1 MKLYRLDG
9 FNLREELS
17 DIVVIK
23 RDGKRVKF
31 DSTKIAVAIKKGF
44 EAVDSEYTLSDIN
57 KVFYD
62 VIDVIKD
69 GNYDKIKIEQ
79 IQDII
84 EEIMN
89 QNGYIDIAK
98 AYSEYREKR
107 AQSRE
112 LFFDEKKKHKFLKA
126 LENIGLDSKNGNAD
140 EYDFESINNRLIEYG
155 EIVSEKFATAYIM
168 KKKFSELHENGD
180 IYIKNIKYYP
190 FGTTENCQINL
201 EKLFQNGFST
211 KRCSMRVPQSVVSYS
226 MLALVAIT
234 NNQKDQFGEQSI
246 PSFDYYMAPGV
257 LKTFKKEFKQTIYDI
272 LDYTDFDKFIALN
285 GIERE
290 IEKINSIDFD
300 ISVFYKFTRESEQLK
315 RMFRIV
321 YEKAMKK
328 TNKQVYQSM
337 EGFVHDLN
345 SICSECLTTINIG
358 TDISAE
364 GRIISF
370 NLLRA
375 ISEGLGENRKAISPK
390 VVFKVKKGIN
400 FSKEDVNYDLFLR
413 ACEVVKDSDNI
424 SFSFLDS
431 DINTENYKI
440 GDFNTE
446 VAYFENGTRIIDNFV
461 DSDRR
466 VSAGRGVIATT
477 VLNLP
482 RIALK
487 SDGNLELFMEELER
501 KLDLVKDQ
509 LIESYEI
516 QSNKKVK
523 SFPFLMKEHV
533 WIDSERFEDEN
544 MKIKK
549 ALKHG
554 LLQVSFTGL
563 NEALIVLNGKSH
575 FESIESQKIG
585 IKIVRFI
592 ANKVNEY
599 VNKYNLNFVVAGN
612 EDDEIS
618 KSFVEIDRVL
628 FGNVKYVTDKVKYTN
643 SFEVSES
650 FDIKKKIEVESEYH
664 NLTNGGHKITISSN
678 NIEDTVKLMYKNN
691 IGYGVIN
698 YKK

>member
-1 MKLYRLDG
+1 LKLYRLDG

-89 QNGYIDIAK
+89 QNGYVDIAK

-211 KRCSMRVPQSVVSYS
+211 KRCSMRVPQSIVSYS

>member
-1 MKLYRLDG
+1 MD
-9 FNLREELS
+9 LREELS

-44 EAVDSEYTLSDIN
+44 DAVDSEYTLSDIN
-57 KVFYD
+57 KVFHD

-69 GNYDKIKIEQ
+69 GNFDKIKIEQ

-89 QNGYIDIAK
+89 QNGYMDIAK
-98 AYSEYREKR
+98 AYAEYREKR

-126 LENIGLDSKNGNAD
+126 LENIGLDSKNGTAD
-140 EYDFESINNRLIEYG
+140 EYDFDSINNRLIEYG

-211 KRCSMRVPQSVVSYS
+211 KRCSMRAPQSIVSYS

-234 NNQKDQFGEQSI
+234 NNQRDQFGEQSI
-246 PSFDYYMAPGV
+246 PAFDYYMAPGV

-290 IEKINSIDFD
+290 IEKITSIDFD
-300 ISVFYKFTRESEQLK
+300 ISIFYKFTRESEQLK

-358 TDISAE
+358 TDTSAE
-364 GRIISF
+364 GRIISY
-370 NLLRA
+370 NLLRT
-375 ISEGLGENRKAISPK
+375 ISEGLGENRRAVSPK
-390 VVFKVKKGIN
+390 VVFKVKKRIN
-400 FSKEDVNYDLFLR
+400 LEKNDINYDLFSQ
-413 ACEVVKDSDNI
+413 ACEVVKVADNI

-461 DSDRR
+461 DEDRR
-466 VSAGRGVIATT
+466 ISSGRGVIAST

-482 RIALK
+482 RIALRC
-487 SDGNLELFMEELER
+487 DGSFENFMDELEK
-501 KLDLVKDQ
+501 KLDILKDQ

-554 LLQVSFTGL
+554 LLQISFTGL

-575 FESIESQKIG
+575 AESTKSQELG
-585 IKIVRFI
+585 MEIVRFI
-592 ANKVNEY
+592 ANKSNEY
-599 VNKYNLNFVVAGN
+599 VNKYNLNFVVSGN
-612 EDDEIS
+612 ENDEIS
-618 KSFVEIDRVL
+618 QSFVEIDRVL
-628 FGNVKYVTDKVKYTN
+628 FGKIKNVTDKDRYTN
-643 SFEVSES
+643 SFEVDKAV
-650 FDIKKKIEVESEYH
+650 DIKKKVEVESEYH
-664 NLTNGGHKITISSN
+664 NLTNGGHKISVYS
-678 NIEDTVKLMYKNN
+678 DDVQKTVDLMYRNN
-691 IGYGVIN
+691 IGYGVIK
-698 YKK
+698 YKN

>member
-1 MKLYRLDG
+1 M
-9 FNLREELS
+9 REELS

-211 KRCSMRVPQSVVSYS
+211 KRCSMRVPQSIVSYS

-246 PSFDYYMAPGV
+246 PAFDYYMAPGV

-345 SICSECLTTINIG
+345 SVCSECLTTINIG

-466 VSAGRGVIATT
+466 VSAGRGVIAAT

-575 FESIESQKIG
+575 FESMESQKIG

-643 SFEVSES
+643 SFEVPES

-664 NLTNGGHKITISSN
+664 NLTNGGHKIIISSN

>member
-1 MKLYRLDG
+1 MD
-9 FNLREELS
+9 LREELS

-44 EAVDSEYTLSDIN
+44 DAVDSEYTLSDIN
-57 KVFYD
+57 KVFHD

-69 GNYDKIKIEQ
+69 GNFDKIKIEQ

-89 QNGYIDIAK
+89 QNGYMDIAK
-98 AYSEYREKR
+98 AYAEYREKR

-126 LENIGLDSKNGNAD
+126 LENIGLDSKNGTAD
-140 EYDFESINNRLIEYG
+140 EYDFDSINNRLIEYG

-211 KRCSMRVPQSVVSYS
+211 KRCSMRAPQSIVSYS

-234 NNQKDQFGEQSI
+234 NNQMDQFGEQSI
-246 PSFDYYMAPGV
+246 PAFDYYMTPGV

-290 IEKINSIDFD
+290 IEKITSIDFD
-300 ISVFYKFTRESEQLK
+300 ISIFYKFTRESEQLK

-358 TDISAE
+358 TDTSAE
-364 GRIISF
+364 GRIISY
-370 NLLRA
+370 NLLRT
-375 ISEGLGENRKAISPK
+375 ISEGLGENRRAISPK

-400 FSKEDVNYDLFLR
+400 LEKNDINYDLFSQ
-413 ACEVVKDSDNI
+413 ACEVVKVADNI

-461 DSDRR
+461 DEDRR
-466 VSAGRGVIATT
+466 ISSGRGVIAST

-482 RIALK
+482 RIALRC
-487 SDGNLELFMEELER
+487 DGSFENFMDELEK
-501 KLDLVKDQ
+501 KLDIVKDQ

-554 LLQVSFTGL
+554 LLQISFTGL

-575 FESIESQKIG
+575 AESTKSQELG
-585 IKIVRFI
+585 MEIVKFI
-592 ANKVNEY
+592 ANKSNEY
-599 VNKYNLNFVVAGN
+599 VNKYNLNFVVSGN
-612 EDDEIS
+612 ENDEIS
-618 KSFVEIDRVL
+618 QSFVEIDRVL
-628 FGNVKYVTDKVKYTN
+628 FGKIKNVTDKDRYTN
-643 SFEVSES
+643 SFEVDKAV
-650 FDIKKKIEVESEYH
+650 DIKKKVEVESEYH
-664 NLTNGGHKITISSN
+664 NLTNGGHKISVYSDDVQKTI
-678 NIEDTVKLMYKNN
+678 DLMYKNN
-691 IGYGVIN
+691 IGYGVIK
-698 YKK
+698 YKN

>member
-1 MKLYRLDG
+1 MD
-9 FNLREELS
+9 LREELS

-44 EAVDSEYTLSDIN
+44 DAVDSEYTLSDIN
-57 KVFYD
+57 KVFHD

-69 GNYDKIKIEQ
+69 GDFDKIKIEQ

-89 QNGYIDIAK
+89 QNGYMDIAK
-98 AYSEYREKR
+98 AYAEYREKR

-126 LENIGLDSKNGNAD
+126 LENIGLDSKNGTAD
-140 EYDFESINNRLIEYG
+140 EYDFDSINNRLIEYG

-211 KRCSMRVPQSVVSYS
+211 KRCSMRAPQSIVSYS

-234 NNQKDQFGEQSI
+234 NNQMDQFGEQSI
-246 PSFDYYMAPGV
+246 PAFDYYMAPGV

-290 IEKINSIDFD
+290 IEKITSIDFD
-300 ISVFYKFTRESEQLK
+300 ISIFYKFTRESEQLK

-358 TDISAE
+358 TDTSAE
-364 GRIISF
+364 GRIISY
-370 NLLRA
+370 NLLRT
-375 ISEGLGENRKAISPK
+375 ISEGLGENRRAISPK

-400 FSKEDVNYDLFLR
+400 LEKNDINYDLFSQ
-413 ACEVVKDSDNI
+413 ACEVVKVADNI

-461 DSDRR
+461 DEDRR
-466 VSAGRGVIATT
+466 ISSGRGVIAST

-482 RIALK
+482 RIALRC
-487 SDGNLELFMEELER
+487 DGSFENFMDELEK
-501 KLDLVKDQ
+501 KLDIVKDQ

-554 LLQVSFTGL
+554 LLQISFTGL

-575 FESIESQKIG
+575 AESTKSQELG
-585 IKIVRFI
+585 MEIVRFI
-592 ANKVNEY
+592 ANKSNEY
-599 VNKYNLNFVVAGN
+599 VNKYNLNFVVSGN
-612 EDDEIS
+612 ENDEIS
-618 KSFVEIDRVL
+618 QSFVEIDRVL
-628 FGNVKYVTDKVKYTN
+628 FGKIKNVTDKDGYTN
-643 SFEVSES
+643 SFEVDKAV
-650 FDIKKKIEVESEYH
+650 DIKKKVEVESEYH
-664 NLTNGGHKITISSN
+664 NLTNGGHKISLYS
-678 NIEDTVKLMYKNN
+678 DDVQKTVNLMYKNN
-691 IGYGVIN
+691 IGYGVIK
-698 YKK
+698 YKN

>member
-1 MKLYRLDG
+1 M
-9 FNLREELS
+9 REELS

-211 KRCSMRVPQSVVSYS
+211 KRCSMRVPQSIVSYS

-246 PSFDYYMAPGV
+246 PAFDYYMAPGV

-300 ISVFYKFTRESEQLK
+300 VSVFYKFTRESEQLK

-461 DSDRR
+461 DYDRR

-643 SFEVSES
+643 SFEVPES

-664 NLTNGGHKITISSN
+664 NLTNGGHKIIISCN

>member
-1 MKLYRLDG
+1 MD
-9 FNLREELS
+9 LREELS

-44 EAVDSEYTLSDIN
+44 DAVDSEYTLSDIN
-57 KVFYD
+57 KVFHD

-69 GNYDKIKIEQ
+69 GNFDKIKIEQ

-89 QNGYIDIAK
+89 QNGYMDIAK
-98 AYSEYREKR
+98 AYAEYREKR

-126 LENIGLDSKNGNAD
+126 LENIGLDSKNGTAD
-140 EYDFESINNRLIEYG
+140 EYDFDSINNRLIEYG

-211 KRCSMRVPQSVVSYS
+211 KRCSMRAPQSIVSYS

-234 NNQKDQFGEQSI
+234 NNQRDQFGEQSI
-246 PSFDYYMAPGV
+246 PAFDYYMAPGV

-290 IEKINSIDFD
+290 IEKITSIDFD
-300 ISVFYKFTRESEQLK
+300 ISIFYKFTRESEQLK

-358 TDISAE
+358 TDTSAE
-364 GRIISF
+364 GRIISY
-370 NLLRA
+370 NLLRT
-375 ISEGLGENRKAISPK
+375 ISEGLGENRRAISPK

-400 FSKEDVNYDLFLR
+400 LEKNDANYDLFSQ
-413 ACEVVKDSDNI
+413 ACEVVKVADNI

-461 DSDRR
+461 DEDRR
-466 VSAGRGVIATT
+466 ISSGRGVIAST

-482 RIALK
+482 RIALRC
-487 SDGNLELFMEELER
+487 DGSFENFMDELEK
-501 KLDLVKDQ
+501 KLDIVKDQ

-554 LLQVSFTGL
+554 LLQISFTGL

-575 FESIESQKIG
+575 AESTKSQELG
-585 IKIVRFI
+585 MEIVRFI
-592 ANKVNEY
+592 ANKSNEY
-599 VNKYNLNFVVAGN
+599 VNKYNLNFVVSGN
-612 EDDEIS
+612 ENDEIS
-618 KSFVEIDRVL
+618 QSFVEIDRVL
-628 FGNVKYVTDKVKYTN
+628 FGKIKNVTDKDRYTN
-643 SFEVSES
+643 SFEVDKAV
-650 FDIKKKIEVESEYH
+650 DIKKKVEVESEYH
-664 NLTNGGHKITISSN
+664 NLTNGGHKILVYS
-678 NIEDTVKLMYKNN
+678 DDVQKTVDLMYRNN
-691 IGYGVIN
+691 IGYGVIK

>member
-1 MKLYRLDG
+1 MD
-9 FNLREELS
+9 LREELS

-44 EAVDSEYTLSDIN
+44 DAVDSEYTLSDIN
-57 KVFYD
+57 KVFHD

-69 GNYDKIKIEQ
+69 GNFDKIKIEQ

-89 QNGYIDIAK
+89 QNGYMDIAK
-98 AYSEYREKR
+98 AYAEYREKR

-126 LENIGLDSKNGNAD
+126 LENIGLDSKNGTAD
-140 EYDFESINNRLIEYG
+140 EYDFDGINNRLIEYG

-168 KKKFSELHENGD
+168 KKKFSELHDNGD

-211 KRCSMRVPQSVVSYS
+211 KRCSMRAPQSIVSYS

-234 NNQKDQFGEQSI
+234 NNQRDQFGEQSI
-246 PSFDYYMAPGV
+246 PAFDYYMAPGV

-290 IEKINSIDFD
+290 IEKITSIDFD
-300 ISVFYKFTRESEQLK
+300 ISIFYKFTRESEQLK

-358 TDISAE
+358 TDTSAE
-364 GRIISF
+364 GRIISY
-370 NLLRA
+370 NLLRT
-375 ISEGLGENRKAISPK
+375 ISEGLGENRRAISPK

-400 FSKEDVNYDLFLR
+400 LEKNDANYDLFSQ
-413 ACEVVKDSDNI
+413 ACEVVKVADNI

-461 DSDRR
+461 DEDRR
-466 VSAGRGVIATT
+466 ISSGRGVIAST

-482 RIALK
+482 RIALRC
-487 SDGNLELFMEELER
+487 DGSFENFMDELEK
-501 KLDLVKDQ
+501 KLDIVKDQ

-554 LLQVSFTGL
+554 LLQISFTGL

-575 FESIESQKIG
+575 AESAKSQELG
-585 IKIVRFI
+585 MEIVRFI
-592 ANKVNEY
+592 ANKSNEY
-599 VNKYNLNFVVAGN
+599 VNKYNLNFVVSGN
-612 EDDEIS
+612 ENDEIS
-618 KSFVEIDRVL
+618 QSFVEIDRVL
-628 FGNVKYVTDKVKYTN
+628 FGKIKNVTDKDRYTN
-643 SFEVSES
+643 SFEVDKAV
-650 FDIKKKIEVESEYH
+650 DIKKKVEVESEYH
-664 NLTNGGHKITISSN
+664 NLTNGGHKISVYS
-678 NIEDTVKLMYKNN
+678 DDVQKTVDLMYKNN
-691 IGYGVIN
+691 IGYGVIK
-698 YKK
+698 YKN

>member
-1 MKLYRLDG
+1 M
-9 FNLREELS
+9 REELS

-211 KRCSMRVPQSVVSYS
+211 KRCSMRVPQSIVSYS

-246 PSFDYYMAPGV
+246 PAFDYYMAPGV

-300 ISVFYKFTRESEQLK
+300 VSVFYKFTRESEQLK

-643 SFEVSES
+643 SFEVPES

>member
-1 MKLYRLDG
+1 MD
-9 FNLREELS
+9 LREELS

-44 EAVDSEYTLSDIN
+44 DAVDSEYTLSDIN
-57 KVFYD
+57 KVFHD

-69 GNYDKIKIEQ
+69 GNFDKIKIEQ

-89 QNGYIDIAK
+89 QNGYMDIAK
-98 AYSEYREKR
+98 AYAEYREKR
-107 AQSRE
+107 SQSRE

-126 LENIGLDSKNGNAD
+126 LENIGLDSKNGTAD
-140 EYDFESINNRLIEYG
+140 EYDFDSINNRLIEYG

-211 KRCSMRVPQSVVSYS
+211 KRCSMRAPQSIVSYS

-234 NNQKDQFGEQSI
+234 NNQRDQFGEQSI
-246 PSFDYYMAPGV
+246 PAFDYYMAPGV

-290 IEKINSIDFD
+290 IEKITSIDFD
-300 ISVFYKFTRESEQLK
+300 ISIFYKFTRESEQLK

-358 TDISAE
+358 TDTSAE
-364 GRIISF
+364 GRIISY
-370 NLLRA
+370 NLLRT
-375 ISEGLGENRKAISPK
+375 ISEGLGENRRAISPK

-400 FSKEDVNYDLFLR
+400 LEKNDANYDLFSQ
-413 ACEVVKDSDNI
+413 ACEVVKVADNI

-461 DSDRR
+461 DEDRR
-466 VSAGRGVIATT
+466 ISSGRGVIAST

-482 RIALK
+482 RIALRC
-487 SDGNLELFMEELER
+487 DGSFENFMDELEK
-501 KLDLVKDQ
+501 KLDIVKDQ

-554 LLQVSFTGL
+554 LLQISFTGL

-575 FESIESQKIG
+575 AESTKSQELG
-585 IKIVRFI
+585 MEIVRFI
-592 ANKVNEY
+592 ANKSNEY
-599 VNKYNLNFVVAGN
+599 VNKYNLNFVVSGN
-612 EDDEIS
+612 ENDEIS
-618 KSFVEIDRVL
+618 QSFVEIDRVL
-628 FGNVKYVTDKVKYTN
+628 FGKIKNVTDKDRYTN
-643 SFEVSES
+643 SFEVDKAV
-650 FDIKKKIEVESEYH
+650 DIKKKVEVESEYH
-664 NLTNGGHKITISSN
+664 NLTNGGHKILVYS
-678 NIEDTVKLMYKNN
+678 DDVQKTVDLMYRNN
-691 IGYGVIN
+691 IGYGVIK
-698 YKK
+698 YKN

>member
-1 MKLYRLDG
+1 MD
-9 FNLREELS
+9 LREELS

-44 EAVDSEYTLSDIN
+44 DAVDSEYTLSDIN
-57 KVFYD
+57 KVFHD

-69 GNYDKIKIEQ
+69 GNFDKIKIEQ

-89 QNGYIDIAK
+89 QNGYMDIAK
-98 AYSEYREKR
+98 AYAEYREKR

-126 LENIGLDSKNGNAD
+126 LENIGLDSKNGTAD
-140 EYDFESINNRLIEYG
+140 EYDFDSINNRLIEYG

-211 KRCSMRVPQSVVSYS
+211 KRCSMRAPQSIVSYS

-234 NNQKDQFGEQSI
+234 NNQRDQFGEQSI
-246 PSFDYYMAPGV
+246 PAFDYYMAPGV

-290 IEKINSIDFD
+290 IEKITSIDFD
-300 ISVFYKFTRESEQLK
+300 ISIFYKFTRESEQLK

-358 TDISAE
+358 TDTSAE
-364 GRIISF
+364 GRIISY
-370 NLLRA
+370 NLLRT
-375 ISEGLGENRKAISPK
+375 ISEGLGENRRAISPK

-400 FSKEDVNYDLFLR
+400 LEKNDINYDLFSQ
-413 ACEVVKDSDNI
+413 ACEVVKVADNI

-461 DSDRR
+461 DEDRR
-466 VSAGRGVIATT
+466 ISSGRGVIAST

-482 RIALK
+482 RIALRC
-487 SDGNLELFMEELER
+487 DGSFENFMDELEK
-501 KLDLVKDQ
+501 KLDIVKDQ

-554 LLQVSFTGL
+554 LLQISFTGL

-575 FESIESQKIG
+575 AESTKSQELG
-585 IKIVRFI
+585 MEIVRFI
-592 ANKVNEY
+592 ANKSNEY
-599 VNKYNLNFVVAGN
+599 VNKYNLNFVVSGN
-612 EDDEIS
+612 ENDEIS
-618 KSFVEIDRVL
+618 QSFVEIDRVL
-628 FGNVKYVTDKVKYTN
+628 FGKIKNVTDKDRYTN
-643 SFEVSES
+643 SFEVDKAV
-650 FDIKKKIEVESEYH
+650 DIKKKVEVESEYH
-664 NLTNGGHKITISSN
+664 NLTNGGHKILVYS
-678 NIEDTVKLMYKNN
+678 DDVQKTVDLMYRNN
-691 IGYGVIN
+691 IGYGVIK
-698 YKK
+698 YKN

>member
-1 MKLYRLDG
+1 MD
-9 FNLREELS
+9 LREELS

-44 EAVDSEYTLSDIN
+44 DAVDSEYTLSDIN
-57 KVFYD
+57 KVFHD

-69 GNYDKIKIEQ
+69 GNFDKIKIEQ

-89 QNGYIDIAK
+89 QNGYMDIAK
-98 AYSEYREKR
+98 AYAEYREKR

-126 LENIGLDSKNGNAD
+126 LENIGLDSKNGTAD
-140 EYDFESINNRLIEYG
+140 EYDFDSINNRLIEYG

-211 KRCSMRVPQSVVSYS
+211 KRCSMRAPQSIVSYS

-234 NNQKDQFGEQSI
+234 NNQRDQFGEQSI
-246 PSFDYYMAPGV
+246 PAFDYYMAPGV

-290 IEKINSIDFD
+290 IEKITSIDFD
-300 ISVFYKFTRESEQLK
+300 ISIFYKFTRESEQLK

-358 TDISAE
+358 TDTSAE
-364 GRIISF
+364 GRIISY
-370 NLLRA
+370 NLLRT
-375 ISEGLGENRKAISPK
+375 ISEGLGENRRAISPK

-400 FSKEDVNYDLFLR
+400 LEKNDANYDLFSQ
-413 ACEVVKDSDNI
+413 ACEVVKVADNI

-461 DSDRR
+461 DEDRR
-466 VSAGRGVIATT
+466 ISSGRGVIAST

-482 RIALK
+482 RIALRC
-487 SDGNLELFMEELER
+487 DGSFENFMDELEK
-501 KLDLVKDQ
+501 KLDIVKDQ

-554 LLQVSFTGL
+554 LLQISFTGL

-575 FESIESQKIG
+575 AESTKSQELG
-585 IKIVRFI
+585 MEIVRFI
-592 ANKVNEY
+592 ANKSNEY
-599 VNKYNLNFVVAGN
+599 VNKYNLNFVVSGN
-612 EDDEIS
+612 ENDEIS
-618 KSFVEIDRVL
+618 QSFVEIDRVL
-628 FGNVKYVTDKVKYTN
+628 FGKIKNVTDKDRYTN
-643 SFEVSES
+643 SFEVDKAV
-650 FDIKKKIEVESEYH
+650 DIKKKVEVESEYH
-664 NLTNGGHKITISSN
+664 NLTNGGHKISVYS
-678 NIEDTVKLMYKNN
+678 DDVQKTVDLMYRNN
-691 IGYGVIN
+691 IGYGVIK
-698 YKK
+698 YKN

>member
-1 MKLYRLDG
+1 MD
-9 FNLREELS
+9 LREELS

-44 EAVDSEYTLSDIN
+44 DAVDSEYTLSDIN
-57 KVFYD
+57 KVFHD

-69 GNYDKIKIEQ
+69 GNFDKIKIEQ

-89 QNGYIDIAK
+89 QNGYMDIAK
-98 AYSEYREKR
+98 AYAEYREKR

-126 LENIGLDSKNGNAD
+126 LENIGLDSKNGTAD
-140 EYDFESINNRLIEYG
+140 EYDFDSINNRLIEYG

-211 KRCSMRVPQSVVSYS
+211 KRCSMRAPQSIVSYS

-234 NNQKDQFGEQSI
+234 NNQMDQFGEQSI
-246 PSFDYYMAPGV
+246 PAFDYYMAPGV

-290 IEKINSIDFD
+290 IEKITSIDFD
-300 ISVFYKFTRESEQLK
+300 ISIFYKFTRESEQLK

-358 TDISAE
+358 TDTSAE
-364 GRIISF
+364 GRIISY
-370 NLLRA
+370 NLLRT
-375 ISEGLGENRKAISPK
+375 ISEGLGENRRAISPK

-400 FSKEDVNYDLFLR
+400 LEKNDINYDLFSQ
-413 ACEVVKDSDNI
+413 ACEVVKVADNI

-461 DSDRR
+461 DEDRR
-466 VSAGRGVIATT
+466 ISSGRGVIAST

-482 RIALK
+482 RIALRC
-487 SDGNLELFMEELER
+487 DGSFENFMDELEK
-501 KLDLVKDQ
+501 KLDIVKDQ

-554 LLQVSFTGL
+554 LLQISFTGL

-575 FESIESQKIG
+575 AESTKSQELG
-585 IKIVRFI
+585 MEIVRFI
-592 ANKVNEY
+592 ANKSNEY
-599 VNKYNLNFVVAGN
+599 VNKYNLNFVVSGN
-612 EDDEIS
+612 ENDEIS
-618 KSFVEIDRVL
+618 QSFVEIDRVL
-628 FGNVKYVTDKVKYTN
+628 FGKIKNVTDKNGYTN
-643 SFEVSES
+643 SFEVDKAV
-650 FDIKKKIEVESEYH
+650 DIKKKVEVESEYH
-664 NLTNGGHKITISSN
+664 NLTNGGHKILVYS
-678 NIEDTVKLMYKNN
+678 DDVQKTVDLMYRNN
-691 IGYGVIN
+691 IGYGVIK
-698 YKK
+698 YKN

>member
-1 MKLYRLDG
+1 M
-9 FNLREELS
+9 NLREELS

-44 EAVDSEYTLSDIN
+44 DAVDSEYTLSDIN
-57 KVFYD
+57 KVFHD

-69 GNYDKIKIEQ
+69 GNFDKIKIEQ

-89 QNGYIDIAK
+89 QNGYMDIAK
-98 AYSEYREKR
+98 AYAEYREKR

-126 LENIGLDSKNGNAD
+126 LENIGLDSKNGTAD
-140 EYDFESINNRLIEYG
+140 EYDFDSINNRLIEYG

-168 KKKFSELHENGD
+168 KKKFSELHDNGD

-211 KRCSMRVPQSVVSYS
+211 KRCSMRAPQSIVSYS

-234 NNQKDQFGEQSI
+234 NNQRDQFGEQSI
-246 PSFDYYMAPGV
+246 PAFDYYMAPGV

-290 IEKINSIDFD
+290 IEKITSIDFD
-300 ISVFYKFTRESEQLK
+300 ISIFYKFTRESEQLK

-358 TDISAE
+358 TDTSAE
-364 GRIISF
+364 GRIISY
-370 NLLRA
+370 NLLRT
-375 ISEGLGENRKAISPK
+375 ISEGLGENRRAISPK

-400 FSKEDVNYDLFLR
+400 LEKNDANYDLFSQ
-413 ACEVVKDSDNI
+413 ACEVVKVADNI

-461 DSDRR
+461 DEDRR
-466 VSAGRGVIATT
+466 ISSGRGVIAST

-482 RIALK
+482 RIALRC
-487 SDGNLELFMEELER
+487 DGSFENFMDELEK
-501 KLDLVKDQ
+501 KLDIVKDQ

-554 LLQVSFTGL
+554 LLQISFTGL

-575 FESIESQKIG
+575 AESTKSQELG
-585 IKIVRFI
+585 MEIVRFI
-592 ANKVNEY
+592 ANKSNEY
-599 VNKYNLNFVVAGN
+599 VNKYNLNFVVSGN
-612 EDDEIS
+612 ENDEIS
-618 KSFVEIDRVL
+618 QSFVEIDRVL
-628 FGNVKYVTDKVKYTN
+628 FGKIKNVTDKDGYTN
-643 SFEVSES
+643 SFEVDKAV
-650 FDIKKKIEVESEYH
+650 DIKKKVEVESEYH
-664 NLTNGGHKITISSN
+664 NLTNGGHKILVYS
-678 NIEDTVKLMYKNN
+678 DDVQKTVDLMYRNN
-691 IGYGVIN
+691 IGYGVIK
-698 YKK
+698 YKN

>member
-1 MKLYRLDG
+1 M
-9 FNLREELS
+9 REELS

-211 KRCSMRVPQSVVSYS
+211 KRCSMRVPQSIVSYS

-246 PSFDYYMAPGV
+246 PAFDYYMAPGV

-358 TDISAE
+358 TDTSAE

-413 ACEVVKDSDNI
+413 ACEVVKGSDNI

-466 VSAGRGVIATT
+466 VSAGRGVIAAT

-544 MKIKK
+544 IKIKK

-643 SFEVSES
+643 SFEVPES

-664 NLTNGGHKITISSN
+664 NLTNGGHKIIISSN

>member
-1 MKLYRLDG
+1 MD
-9 FNLREELS
+9 LREELS

-44 EAVDSEYTLSDIN
+44 DAVDSEYTLSDIN
-57 KVFYD
+57 KVFHD

-69 GNYDKIKIEQ
+69 GNFDKIKIEQ

-89 QNGYIDIAK
+89 QNGYMDIAK
-98 AYSEYREKR
+98 AYAEYREKR

-126 LENIGLDSKNGNAD
+126 LENIGLDSKNGTAD
-140 EYDFESINNRLIEYG
+140 EYDFDSINNRLIEYG

-211 KRCSMRVPQSVVSYS
+211 KRCSMRAPQSIVSYS

-234 NNQKDQFGEQSI
+234 NNQRDQFGEQSI
-246 PSFDYYMAPGV
+246 PAFDYYMAPGV

-290 IEKINSIDFD
+290 IEKITSIDFD
-300 ISVFYKFTRESEQLK
+300 ISIFYKFTRESEQLK

-358 TDISAE
+358 TDTSAE
-364 GRIISF
+364 GRIISY
-370 NLLRA
+370 NLLRT
-375 ISEGLGENRKAISPK
+375 ISEGLGENRRAVSPK

-400 FSKEDVNYDLFLR
+400 LEKNDINYDLFSQ
-413 ACEVVKDSDNI
+413 ACEVVKVADNI

-461 DSDRR
+461 DEDRR
-466 VSAGRGVIATT
+466 ISSGRGVIAST

-482 RIALK
+482 RIALRC
-487 SDGNLELFMEELER
+487 DGSFENFMDELEK
-501 KLDLVKDQ
+501 KLDILKDQ

-554 LLQVSFTGL
+554 LLQISFTGL

-575 FESIESQKIG
+575 AESTKSQELG
-585 IKIVRFI
+585 MEIVRFI
-592 ANKVNEY
+592 ANKSNEY
-599 VNKYNLNFVVAGN
+599 VNKYNLNFVVSGN
-612 EDDEIS
+612 ENDEIS
-618 KSFVEIDRVL
+618 QSFVEIDRVL
-628 FGNVKYVTDKVKYTN
+628 FGKIKNVTDKDRYTN
-643 SFEVSES
+643 SFEVDKAV
-650 FDIKKKIEVESEYH
+650 DIKKKVEVESEYH
-664 NLTNGGHKITISSN
+664 NLTNGGHKILVYS
-678 NIEDTVKLMYKNN
+678 DDVQKTVDLMYRNN
-691 IGYGVIN
+691 IGYGVIK
-698 YKK
+698 YKN

>member
-1 MKLYRLDG
+1 MD
-9 FNLREELS
+9 LREELS

-44 EAVDSEYTLSDIN
+44 DAVDSEYTLSDIN
-57 KVFYD
+57 KVFHD

-69 GNYDKIKIEQ
+69 GNFDKIKIEQ

-89 QNGYIDIAK
+89 QNGYMDIAK
-98 AYSEYREKR
+98 AYAEYREKR

-126 LENIGLDSKNGNAD
+126 LENIGLDSKNGTAD
-140 EYDFESINNRLIEYG
+140 EYDFDSINNRLIEYG

-211 KRCSMRVPQSVVSYS
+211 KRCSMRAPQSIVSYS

-234 NNQKDQFGEQSI
+234 NNQRDQFGEQSI
-246 PSFDYYMAPGV
+246 PAFDYYMALGV

-290 IEKINSIDFD
+290 IEKITSIDFD
-300 ISVFYKFTRESEQLK
+300 ISIFYKFTRESEQLK

-358 TDISAE
+358 TDTSAE
-364 GRIISF
+364 GRIISY
-370 NLLRA
+370 NLLRT
-375 ISEGLGENRKAISPK
+375 ISEGLGENRRAISPK

-400 FSKEDVNYDLFLR
+400 LEKNDVNYDLFSQ
-413 ACEVVKDSDNI
+413 ACEVVKVADNI

-461 DSDRR
+461 DEDRR
-466 VSAGRGVIATT
+466 ISSGRGVIAST

-482 RIALK
+482 RIALRC
-487 SDGNLELFMEELER
+487 DGSFENFMDELEK
-501 KLDLVKDQ
+501 KLDILKDQ

-554 LLQVSFTGL
+554 LLQISFTGL

-575 FESIESQKIG
+575 AESTKSQELG
-585 IKIVRFI
+585 MEIVRFI
-592 ANKVNEY
+592 ANKSNEY
-599 VNKYNLNFVVAGN
+599 VNKYNLNFVVSGN
-612 EDDEIS
+612 ENDEIS
-618 KSFVEIDRVL
+618 QSFVEIDRVL
-628 FGNVKYVTDKVKYTN
+628 FGKIKNVTDKDRYTN
-643 SFEVSES
+643 SFEVDKAV
-650 FDIKKKIEVESEYH
+650 DIKKKVEVESEYH
-664 NLTNGGHKITISSN
+664 NLTNGGHKISVYS
-678 NIEDTVKLMYKNN
+678 DDVQKTVDLMYRNN
-691 IGYGVIN
+691 IGYGVIK
-698 YKK
+698 YKN

>member
-1 MKLYRLDG
+1 M
-9 FNLREELS
+9 REELS

-211 KRCSMRVPQSVVSYS
+211 KRCSMRVPQSIVSYS

-246 PSFDYYMAPGV
+246 PAFDYYMAPGV

-466 VSAGRGVIATT
+466 VSAGRGVIAAT

-643 SFEVSES
+643 SFEVPES

-664 NLTNGGHKITISSN
+664 NLTNGGHKIIISCN

>member
-1 MKLYRLDG
+1 MD
-9 FNLREELS
+9 LREELS

-44 EAVDSEYTLSDIN
+44 DAVDSEYTLSDIN
-57 KVFYD
+57 KVFHD

-69 GNYDKIKIEQ
+69 GNFDKIKIEQ

-89 QNGYIDIAK
+89 QNGYMDIAK
-98 AYSEYREKR
+98 AYAEYREKR

-126 LENIGLDSKNGNAD
+126 LENIGLDSKNGTAD
-140 EYDFESINNRLIEYG
+140 EYDFDSINNRLIEYG

-211 KRCSMRVPQSVVSYS
+211 KRCSMRAPQSIVSYS

-234 NNQKDQFGEQSI
+234 NNQRDQFGEQSI
-246 PSFDYYMAPGV
+246 PAFDYYMAPGV

-290 IEKINSIDFD
+290 IEKITSIDFD
-300 ISVFYKFTRESEQLK
+300 ISIFYKFTRESEQLK

-358 TDISAE
+358 TDTSAE
-364 GRIISF
+364 GRIISY
-370 NLLRA
+370 NLLRT
-375 ISEGLGENRKAISPK
+375 ISEGLGENRRAISPK

-400 FSKEDVNYDLFLR
+400 LEKNDINYDLFSQ
-413 ACEVVKDSDNI
+413 ACEVVKVADNI

-461 DSDRR
+461 DEDRR
-466 VSAGRGVIATT
+466 ISSGRGVIAST

-482 RIALK
+482 RIALRC
-487 SDGNLELFMEELER
+487 DGSFENFMDELEK
-501 KLDLVKDQ
+501 KLDIVKDQ

-533 WIDSERFEDEN
+533 WVDSERFEDEN

-554 LLQVSFTGL
+554 LLQISFTGL

-575 FESIESQKIG
+575 AESAKSQELGMEIL
-585 IKIVRFI
+585 RFI
-592 ANKVNEY
+592 ANKSNEY
-599 VNKYNLNFVVAGN
+599 VNKYNLNFVVSGN
-612 EDDEIS
+612 ENDEIS
-618 KSFVEIDRVL
+618 QSFVEIDRVL
-628 FGNVKYVTDKVKYTN
+628 FGKIKNVTDKDRYTN
-643 SFEVSES
+643 SFEVDKAV
-650 FDIKKKIEVESEYH
+650 DIKKKVEVESEYH
-664 NLTNGGHKITISSN
+664 NLTNGGHKILVYSDDVQKTI
-678 NIEDTVKLMYKNN
+678 DLMYKNN
-691 IGYGVIN
+691 IGYGVIK
-698 YKK
+698 YKN

>member
-1 MKLYRLDG
+1 MD
-9 FNLREELS
+9 LREELS

-44 EAVDSEYTLSDIN
+44 DAVDSEYTLSDIN
-57 KVFYD
+57 KVFHD

-69 GNYDKIKIEQ
+69 GDFDKIKIEQ

-89 QNGYIDIAK
+89 QNGYMDIAK
-98 AYSEYREKR
+98 AYAEYREKR

-126 LENIGLDSKNGNAD
+126 LENIGLDSKNGTAD
-140 EYDFESINNRLIEYG
+140 EYDFDSINNRLIEYG

-211 KRCSMRVPQSVVSYS
+211 KRCSMRAPQSIVSYS

-234 NNQKDQFGEQSI
+234 NNQRDQFGEQSI
-246 PSFDYYMAPGV
+246 PAFDYYMAPGV

-290 IEKINSIDFD
+290 IEKITSIDFD
-300 ISVFYKFTRESEQLK
+300 ISIFYKFTRESEQLK

-358 TDISAE
+358 TDTSAE
-364 GRIISF
+364 GRIISY
-370 NLLRA
+370 NLLRT
-375 ISEGLGENRKAISPK
+375 ISEGLGENRRAISPK

-400 FSKEDVNYDLFLR
+400 LEKNDANYDLFLQ
-413 ACEVVKDSDNI
+413 ACEVVKVADNI

-461 DSDRR
+461 DEDRR
-466 VSAGRGVIATT
+466 ISSGRGVIAST

-482 RIALK
+482 RIALRC
-487 SDGNLELFMEELER
+487 DGSFENFMDELEK
-501 KLDLVKDQ
+501 KLDIVKDQ

-554 LLQVSFTGL
+554 LLQISFTGL

-575 FESIESQKIG
+575 AESTKSQELG
-585 IKIVRFI
+585 MEIVRFI
-592 ANKVNEY
+592 ANKSNEY
-599 VNKYNLNFVVAGN
+599 VNKYNLNFVVSGN
-612 EDDEIS
+612 ENDEIS
-618 KSFVEIDRVL
+618 QSFVEIDRVL
-628 FGNVKYVTDKVKYTN
+628 FGKIKNVTDKDRYTN
-643 SFEVSES
+643 SFEVDKAV
-650 FDIKKKIEVESEYH
+650 DIKKKVEVESEYH
-664 NLTNGGHKITISSN
+664 NLTNGGHKISLYS
-678 NIEDTVKLMYKNN
+678 DDVQKTVYLMYKNN
-691 IGYGVIN
+691 IGYGVIK
-698 YKK
+698 YKN

>member
-1 MKLYRLDG
+1 M
-9 FNLREELS
+9 REELS

-211 KRCSMRVPQSVVSYS
+211 KRCSMRVPQSIVSYS

-246 PSFDYYMAPGV
+246 PAFDYYMAPGV

-413 ACEVVKDSDNI
+413 ACEVVKGSDNI

-466 VSAGRGVIATT
+466 VSAGRGVIAAT

-643 SFEVSES
+643 SFEVPES

-664 NLTNGGHKITISSN
+664 NLTNGGHKIIISCN

>member
-1 MKLYRLDG
+1 MD
-9 FNLREELS
+9 LREELS

-44 EAVDSEYTLSDIN
+44 DAVDSEYTLSDIN
-57 KVFYD
+57 KVFHD

-69 GNYDKIKIEQ
+69 GNFDKIKIEQ

-89 QNGYIDIAK
+89 QNGYMDIAK
-98 AYSEYREKR
+98 AYAEYREKR

-126 LENIGLDSKNGNAD
+126 LENIGLDSKNGTAD
-140 EYDFESINNRLIEYG
+140 EYDFDSINNRLIEYG

-211 KRCSMRVPQSVVSYS
+211 KRCSMRAPQSIVSYS

-234 NNQKDQFGEQSI
+234 NNQRDQFGEQSI
-246 PSFDYYMAPGV
+246 PAFDYYMAPGV

-290 IEKINSIDFD
+290 IEKITSIDFD
-300 ISVFYKFTRESEQLK
+300 ISIFYKFTRESEQLK

-358 TDISAE
+358 TDTSAE
-364 GRIISF
+364 GRIISY
-370 NLLRA
+370 NLLRT
-375 ISEGLGENRKAISPK
+375 ISEGLGENRRAISPK

-400 FSKEDVNYDLFLR
+400 LEKNDVNYDLFSQ
-413 ACEVVKDSDNI
+413 ACEVVKVADNI

-461 DSDRR
+461 DEDRR
-466 VSAGRGVIATT
+466 ISSGRGVIAST

-482 RIALK
+482 RIALRC
-487 SDGNLELFMEELER
+487 DGSFENFMDELEK
-501 KLDLVKDQ
+501 KLDIVKDQ

-554 LLQVSFTGL
+554 LLQISFTGL

-575 FESIESQKIG
+575 AESTKSQELG
-585 IKIVRFI
+585 MEIVRFI
-592 ANKVNEY
+592 ANKSNEY
-599 VNKYNLNFVVAGN
+599 VNKYNLNFVVSGN
-612 EDDEIS
+612 ENDEIS
-618 KSFVEIDRVL
+618 QSFVEIDRVL
-628 FGNVKYVTDKVKYTN
+628 FGKIKNVTDKDGYTN
-643 SFEVSES
+643 SFEVDKAV
-650 FDIKKKIEVESEYH
+650 DIKKKVEVESEYH
-664 NLTNGGHKITISSN
+664 NLTNGGHKILVYSDDVQKTI
-678 NIEDTVKLMYKNN
+678 DLMYKNN
-691 IGYGVIN
+691 IGYGVIK
-698 YKK
+698 YKN

>member
-1 MKLYRLDG
+1 MD
-9 FNLREELS
+9 LREELS

-44 EAVDSEYTLSDIN
+44 DAVDSEYTLSDIN
-57 KVFYD
+57 KVFHD

-69 GNYDKIKIEQ
+69 GNFDKIKIEQ

-89 QNGYIDIAK
+89 QNGYMDIAK
-98 AYSEYREKR
+98 AYAEYREKR

-126 LENIGLDSKNGNAD
+126 LENIGLDSKNGTAD
-140 EYDFESINNRLIEYG
+140 EYDFDSINNRLIEYG

-211 KRCSMRVPQSVVSYS
+211 KRCSMRAPQSIVSYS

-234 NNQKDQFGEQSI
+234 NNQRDQFGEQSI
-246 PSFDYYMAPGV
+246 PAFDYYMAPGV

-290 IEKINSIDFD
+290 IEKITSIDFD
-300 ISVFYKFTRESEQLK
+300 ISIFYKFTRESEQLK

-358 TDISAE
+358 TDTSAE
-364 GRIISF
+364 GRIISY
-370 NLLRA
+370 NLLRT
-375 ISEGLGENRKAISPK
+375 ISEGLGENRRAISPK

-400 FSKEDVNYDLFLR
+400 LEKNDANYDLFSQ
-413 ACEVVKDSDNI
+413 ACEVVKVADNI

-461 DSDRR
+461 DEDRR
-466 VSAGRGVIATT
+466 ISSGRGVIAST

-482 RIALK
+482 RIALRC
-487 SDGNLELFMEELER
+487 DGSFENFMDELEK
-501 KLDLVKDQ
+501 KLDIVKDQ

-554 LLQVSFTGL
+554 LLQISFTGL

-575 FESIESQKIG
+575 TESTKSQELG
-585 IKIVRFI
+585 MEIVRFI
-592 ANKVNEY
+592 ANKSNEY
-599 VNKYNLNFVVAGN
+599 VNKYNLNFVVSGN
-612 EDDEIS
+612 ENDEIS
-618 KSFVEIDRVL
+618 QSFVEIDRVL
-628 FGNVKYVTDKVKYTN
+628 FGKIKNVTDKDRYTN
-643 SFEVSES
+643 SFEVDKAV
-650 FDIKKKIEVESEYH
+650 DIKKKVEVESEYH
-664 NLTNGGHKITISSN
+664 NLTNGGHKILVYS
-678 NIEDTVKLMYKNN
+678 DDVQKTVDLMYRNN
-691 IGYGVIN
+691 IGYGVIK
-698 YKK
+698 YKN

>member
-1 MKLYRLDG
+1 MD
-9 FNLREELS
+9 LREELS

-44 EAVDSEYTLSDIN
+44 DAVDSEYTLSDIN
-57 KVFYD
+57 KVFHD

-69 GNYDKIKIEQ
+69 GNFDKIKIEQ

-89 QNGYIDIAK
+89 QNGYMDIAK
-98 AYSEYREKR
+98 AYAEYREKR

-126 LENIGLDSKNGNAD
+126 LENIGLDSKNGTAD
-140 EYDFESINNRLIEYG
+140 EYDFDSINNRLIEYG

-211 KRCSMRVPQSVVSYS
+211 KRCSMRAPQSIVSYS

-234 NNQKDQFGEQSI
+234 NNQRDQFGEQSI
-246 PSFDYYMAPGV
+246 PAFDYYMAPGV

-290 IEKINSIDFD
+290 IEKITSIDFD
-300 ISVFYKFTRESEQLK
+300 ISIFYKFTRESEQLK

-358 TDISAE
+358 TDTSAE
-364 GRIISF
+364 GRIISY
-370 NLLRA
+370 NLLRT
-375 ISEGLGENRKAISPK
+375 ISEGLGENRRAISPK

-400 FSKEDVNYDLFLR
+400 LEKNDANYDLFLQ
-413 ACEVVKDSDNI
+413 ACEVVKVADNI

-461 DSDRR
+461 DEDRR
-466 VSAGRGVIATT
+466 ISSGRGVIAST

-482 RIALK
+482 RIALRC
-487 SDGNLELFMEELER
+487 DGSFENFMDELEK
-501 KLDLVKDQ
+501 KLDIVKDQ

-554 LLQVSFTGL
+554 LLQISFTGL

-575 FESIESQKIG
+575 AESTKSQELG
-585 IKIVRFI
+585 MEIVRFI
-592 ANKVNEY
+592 ANKSNEY
-599 VNKYNLNFVVAGN
+599 VNKYNLNFVVSGN
-612 EDDEIS
+612 ENDEIS
-618 KSFVEIDRVL
+618 QSFVEIDRVL
-628 FGNVKYVTDKVKYTN
+628 FGKIKNVTNKDRYTN
-643 SFEVSES
+643 SFEVDKAV
-650 FDIKKKIEVESEYH
+650 DIKKKVEVESEYH
-664 NLTNGGHKITISSN
+664 NLTNGGHKISVYS
-678 NIEDTVKLMYKNN
+678 DDVQKTVDLMYKNN
-691 IGYGVIN
+691 IGYGVIK
-698 YKK
+698 YKN

>member
-1 MKLYRLDG
+1 M
-9 FNLREELS
+9 REELS

-211 KRCSMRVPQSVVSYS
+211 KRCSMRVPQSIVSYS

-246 PSFDYYMAPGV
+246 PAFDYYMAPGV

-487 SDGNLELFMEELER
+487 SDENLELFMEELER

-643 SFEVSES
+643 SFEVPES
-650 FDIKKKIEVESEYH
+650 LDIKKKIEVESEYH

>member
-1 MKLYRLDG
+1 M
-9 FNLREELS
+9 NLREELS

-44 EAVDSEYTLSDIN
+44 DAVDSEYTLSDIN
-57 KVFYD
+57 KVFHD

-69 GNYDKIKIEQ
+69 GNFDKIKIEQ

-89 QNGYIDIAK
+89 QNGYMDIAK
-98 AYSEYREKR
+98 AYAEYREKR

-126 LENIGLDSKNGNAD
+126 LENIGLDSKNGTAD
-140 EYDFESINNRLIEYG
+140 EYDFDSINNRLIEYG

-211 KRCSMRVPQSVVSYS
+211 KRCSMRAPQSIVSYS

-234 NNQKDQFGEQSI
+234 NNQMDQFGEQSI
-246 PSFDYYMAPGV
+246 PAFDYYMAPGV

-290 IEKINSIDFD
+290 IEKITSIDFD
-300 ISVFYKFTRESEQLK
+300 ISIFYKFTRESEQLK

-358 TDISAE
+358 TDTSAE
-364 GRIISF
+364 GRIISY
-370 NLLRA
+370 NLLRT
-375 ISEGLGENRKAISPK
+375 ISEGLGENRRAISPK

-400 FSKEDVNYDLFLR
+400 LEKNDVNYDLFSQ
-413 ACEVVKDSDNI
+413 ACEVVKVADNI

-461 DSDRR
+461 DEDRR
-466 VSAGRGVIATT
+466 ISSGRGVIAST

-482 RIALK
+482 RIALRC
-487 SDGNLELFMEELER
+487 DGSFENFMDELEK
-501 KLDLVKDQ
+501 KLDILKDQ

-554 LLQVSFTGL
+554 LLQISFTGL

-575 FESIESQKIG
+575 AESTKSQELG
-585 IKIVRFI
+585 MEIVRFI
-592 ANKVNEY
+592 ANKSNEY
-599 VNKYNLNFVVAGN
+599 VNKYNLNFVVSGN
-612 EDDEIS
+612 ENDEIS
-618 KSFVEIDRVL
+618 QSFVEIDRVL
-628 FGNVKYVTDKVKYTN
+628 FGKIKNVTDKDRYTN
-643 SFEVSES
+643 SFEVDKAV
-650 FDIKKKIEVESEYH
+650 DIKKKVEVESEYH
-664 NLTNGGHKITISSN
+664 NLTNGGHKISVYS
-678 NIEDTVKLMYKNN
+678 DDVQKTVDLMYRNN
-691 IGYGVIN
+691 IGYGVIK
-698 YKK
+698 YKN

>member
-1 MKLYRLDG
+1 MDLK
-9 FNLREELS
+9 EELS

-44 EAVDSEYTLSDIN
+44 DAVDSEYTLSDIN
-57 KVFYD
+57 KVFHD

-69 GNYDKIKIEQ
+69 GDFDKIKIEQ

-89 QNGYIDIAK
+89 QNGYMDIAK
-98 AYSEYREKR
+98 AYAEYREKR

-126 LENIGLDSKNGNAD
+126 LENIGLDSKNGTAD
-140 EYDFESINNRLIEYG
+140 EYDFDSINNRLIEYG

-211 KRCSMRVPQSVVSYS
+211 KRCSMRVPQSIVSYS

-234 NNQKDQFGEQSI
+234 NNQRDQFGEQSI
-246 PSFDYYMAPGV
+246 PAFDYYMAPGV

-290 IEKINSIDFD
+290 IEKITSIDFD
-300 ISVFYKFTRESEQLK
+300 ISIFYKFTRESEQLK

-358 TDISAE
+358 TDTSAE
-364 GRIISF
+364 GRIISY
-370 NLLRA
+370 NLLRT
-375 ISEGLGENRKAISPK
+375 ISEGLGENRRAISPK

-400 FSKEDVNYDLFLR
+400 LEKNDINYDLFSQ
-413 ACEVVKDSDNI
+413 ACEVVKVADNI

-461 DSDRR
+461 DEDRR
-466 VSAGRGVIATT
+466 ISSGRGVIAST

-482 RIALK
+482 RIALRC
-487 SDGNLELFMEELER
+487 DGSFENFMDELEK
-501 KLDLVKDQ
+501 KLDIVKDQ

-533 WIDSERFEDEN
+533 WVDSERFEDEN

-554 LLQVSFTGL
+554 LLQISFTGL

-575 FESIESQKIG
+575 AESAKSQELGMEIL
-585 IKIVRFI
+585 RFI
-592 ANKVNEY
+592 ANKSNEY
-599 VNKYNLNFVVAGN
+599 VNKYNLNFVVSGN
-612 EDDEIS
+612 ENDEIS
-618 KSFVEIDRVL
+618 QSFVEIDRVL
-628 FGNVKYVTDKVKYTN
+628 FGKIKNVTDKDRYTN
-643 SFEVSES
+643 SFEVDKAV
-650 FDIKKKIEVESEYH
+650 DIKKKVEVESEYH
-664 NLTNGGHKITISSN
+664 NLTNGGHKILVYSDDVQKTI
-678 NIEDTVKLMYKNN
+678 DLMYKNN
-691 IGYGVIN
+691 IGYGVIK
-698 YKK
+698 YKN

>member
-1 MKLYRLDG
+1 MD
-9 FNLREELS
+9 LREELS

-44 EAVDSEYTLSDIN
+44 DAVDSEYTLNDIN
-57 KVFYD
+57 KVFHD
-62 VIDVIKD
+62 VIDVIKY
-69 GNYDKIKIEQ
+69 GKFDKIKIEQ

-89 QNGYIDIAK
+89 QNGYMDIAK
-98 AYSEYREKR
+98 AYAEYREKR

-126 LENIGLDSKNGNAD
+126 LENIGLDSKNGTAG
-140 EYDFESINNRLIEYG
+140 EYDFDSINNRLIEYG

-211 KRCSMRVPQSVVSYS
+211 KRCSMRAPQSVVSYS

-234 NNQKDQFGEQSI
+234 NNQRDQFGEQSI
-246 PSFDYYMAPGV
+246 PAFDYYMAPGV

-290 IEKINSIDFD
+290 IEKITSIDFD
-300 ISVFYKFTRESEQLK
+300 ISIFYKFTRESEQLK

-358 TDISAE
+358 TDTSAE
-364 GRIISF
+364 GRIISY
-370 NLLRA
+370 NLLRT
-375 ISEGLGENRKAISPK
+375 ISEGLGENRRAISPK

-400 FSKEDVNYDLFLR
+400 LDKNDINYDLFLQ
-413 ACEVVKDSDNI
+413 ACEVVKVADNI

-461 DSDRR
+461 DDDRR
-466 VSAGRGVIATT
+466 ISSGRGVIAST

-487 SDGNLELFMEELER
+487 CDGSFENFMDELEK
-501 KLDLVKDQ
+501 KLDIVKDQ

-544 MKIKK
+544 LKFKK
-549 ALKHG
+549 AL
-554 LLQVSFTGL
+554 
-563 NEALIVLNGKSH
+563 
-575 FESIESQKIG
+575 
-585 IKIVRFI
+585 
-592 ANKVNEY
+592 
-599 VNKYNLNFVVAGN
+599 
-612 EDDEIS
+612 
-618 KSFVEIDRVL
+618 
-628 FGNVKYVTDKVKYTN
+628 
-643 SFEVSES
+643 
-650 FDIKKKIEVESEYH
+650 
-664 NLTNGGHKITISSN
+664 
-678 NIEDTVKLMYKNN
+678 
-691 IGYGVIN
+691 
-698 YKK
+698 

>member
-1 MKLYRLDG
+1 M
-9 FNLREELS
+9 NLREELS

-44 EAVDSEYTLSDIN
+44 DAVDSEYTLSDIN
-57 KVFYD
+57 KVFHD

-69 GNYDKIKIEQ
+69 GNFDKIKIEQ

-89 QNGYIDIAK
+89 QNGYMDIAK
-98 AYSEYREKR
+98 AYAEYREKR

-126 LENIGLDSKNGNAD
+126 LENIGLDSKNGTAD
-140 EYDFESINNRLIEYG
+140 EYDFDSINNRLIEYG

-168 KKKFSELHENGD
+168 KKKFSELHDNGD

-211 KRCSMRVPQSVVSYS
+211 KRCSMRAPQSIVSYS

-234 NNQKDQFGEQSI
+234 NNQRDQFGEQSI
-246 PSFDYYMAPGV
+246 PAFDYYMAPGV

-290 IEKINSIDFD
+290 IEKITSIDFD
-300 ISVFYKFTRESEQLK
+300 ISIFYKFTRESEQLK

-358 TDISAE
+358 TDTSAE
-364 GRIISF
+364 GRIISY
-370 NLLRA
+370 NLLRT
-375 ISEGLGENRKAISPK
+375 ISEGLGENRRAISPK

-400 FSKEDVNYDLFLR
+400 LEKNDANYDLFSQ
-413 ACEVVKDSDNI
+413 ACEVVKVADNI

-461 DSDRR
+461 DEDRR
-466 VSAGRGVIATT
+466 ISSGRGVIAST

-482 RIALK
+482 RIALRC
-487 SDGNLELFMEELER
+487 DGSFENFMDELEK
-501 KLDLVKDQ
+501 KLDIVKDQ

-554 LLQVSFTGL
+554 LLQISFTGL

-575 FESIESQKIG
+575 AESTKSQELG
-585 IKIVRFI
+585 MEIVRFI
-592 ANKVNEY
+592 ANKSNEY
-599 VNKYNLNFVVAGN
+599 VNKYNLNFVVSGN
-612 EDDEIS
+612 ENDEIS
-618 KSFVEIDRVL
+618 QSFVEIDRVL
-628 FGNVKYVTDKVKYTN
+628 FGKIKNVTDKDRYTN
-643 SFEVSES
+643 SFEVDKAV
-650 FDIKKKIEVESEYH
+650 DIKKKVEVESEYH
-664 NLTNGGHKITISSN
+664 NLTNGGHKISLYS
-678 NIEDTVKLMYKNN
+678 DDVQKTVNLMYKNN
-691 IGYGVIN
+691 IGYGVIK
-698 YKK
+698 YKN

>member
-1 MKLYRLDG
+1 MD
-9 FNLREELS
+9 LREELS
-17 DIVVIK
+17 DIVIIK

-44 EAVDSEYTLSDIN
+44 DAVDSEYTLSDIN
-57 KVFYD
+57 KVFHD

-69 GNYDKIKIEQ
+69 GNFDKIKIEQ

-89 QNGYIDIAK
+89 QNGYMDIAK
-98 AYSEYREKR
+98 AYAEYREKR

-126 LENIGLDSKNGNAD
+126 LENIGLDSKNGTAG
-140 EYDFESINNRLIEYG
+140 EYDFDSINNRLIEYG

-211 KRCSMRVPQSVVSYS
+211 KRCSMRAPQSVVSYS

-234 NNQKDQFGEQSI
+234 NNQRDQFGEQSI
-246 PSFDYYMAPGV
+246 PAFDYYMAPGV

-290 IEKINSIDFD
+290 IEKITSIDFD
-300 ISVFYKFTRESEQLK
+300 ISIFYKFTRESEQLK

-358 TDISAE
+358 TDTSAE
-364 GRIISF
+364 GRIISY
-370 NLLRA
+370 NLLRT
-375 ISEGLGENRKAISPK
+375 ISEGLGENRRAISPK

-400 FSKEDVNYDLFLR
+400 LDKNDINYDLFLQ
-413 ACEVVKDSDNI
+413 ACEVVKVADNI

-461 DSDRR
+461 DDDRR
-466 VSAGRGVIATT
+466 ISSGRGVIAST

-487 SDGNLELFMEELER
+487 CDGSFENFMDELEK
-501 KLDLVKDQ
+501 KLDIVKDQ

-554 LLQVSFTGL
+554 LLQISFTGL

-575 FESIESQKIG
+575 AESTKSQELG
-585 IKIVRFI
+585 MEIVRFI
-592 ANKVNEY
+592 ANKSNEY
-599 VNKYNLNFVVAGN
+599 VNKYNLNFVVSGN
-612 EDDEIS
+612 ENDEIS
-618 KSFVEIDRVL
+618 QSFVEIDRVL
-628 FGNVKYVTDKVKYTN
+628 FGKIKNVTDKDRYTN
-643 SFEVSES
+643 SFEV
-650 FDIKKKIEVESEYH
+650 DKAVYIKKKVEVESEYH
-664 NLTNGGHKITISSN
+664 NLTNGGHKISVYS
-678 NIEDTVKLMYKNN
+678 DDVQKTVDLMYKNN
-691 IGYGVIN
+691 IGYGVIK
-698 YKK
+698 YKN

>member
-1 MKLYRLDG
+1 MD
-9 FNLREELS
+9 LREELS

-44 EAVDSEYTLSDIN
+44 DAVDSEYTLSDIN
-57 KVFYD
+57 KVFHD

-69 GNYDKIKIEQ
+69 GNFDKIKIEQ

-89 QNGYIDIAK
+89 QNGYMDIAK
-98 AYSEYREKR
+98 AYAEYREKR

-112 LFFDEKKKHKFLKA
+112 LFFDEKKKHKFRKA
-126 LENIGLDSKNGNAD
+126 LENIGLDSKNGTAD
-140 EYDFESINNRLIEYG
+140 EYDFDSINNRLIEYG

-211 KRCSMRVPQSVVSYS
+211 KRCSMRAPQSIVSYS

-234 NNQKDQFGEQSI
+234 NNQRDQFGEQSI
-246 PSFDYYMAPGV
+246 PAFDYYMAPGV

-290 IEKINSIDFD
+290 IEKITSIDFD
-300 ISVFYKFTRESEQLK
+300 ISIFYKFTRESEQLK

-358 TDISAE
+358 TDTSAE
-364 GRIISF
+364 GRIISY
-370 NLLRA
+370 NLLRT
-375 ISEGLGENRKAISPK
+375 ISEGLGENRRAISPK

-400 FSKEDVNYDLFLR
+400 LEKNDANYDLFLQ
-413 ACEVVKDSDNI
+413 ACEVVKVADNI

-461 DSDRR
+461 DEDRR
-466 VSAGRGVIATT
+466 ISSGRGVIAST

-482 RIALK
+482 RIALRC
-487 SDGNLELFMEELER
+487 DGSFENFMDELEK
-501 KLDLVKDQ
+501 KLDIVKDQ

-554 LLQVSFTGL
+554 LLQISFTGL

-575 FESIESQKIG
+575 AESTKSQELG
-585 IKIVRFI
+585 MEIVRFI
-592 ANKVNEY
+592 ANKSNEY
-599 VNKYNLNFVVAGN
+599 VNKYNLNFVVSGN
-612 EDDEIS
+612 ENDEIS
-618 KSFVEIDRVL
+618 QSFVEIDRVL
-628 FGNVKYVTDKVKYTN
+628 FGKIKNVTNKDRYTN
-643 SFEVSES
+643 SFEVDKAV
-650 FDIKKKIEVESEYH
+650 DIKKKVEVESEYH
-664 NLTNGGHKITISSN
+664 NLTNGGHKISVYS
-678 NIEDTVKLMYKNN
+678 DDVQKTVDLMYKNN
-691 IGYGVIN
+691 IGYGVIK
-698 YKK
+698 YKN

>member
-1 MKLYRLDG
+1 M
-9 FNLREELS
+9 NLREELS

-44 EAVDSEYTLSDIN
+44 DAVDSEYTLSDIN
-57 KVFYD
+57 KVFHD

-69 GNYDKIKIEQ
+69 GNFDKIKIEQ

-89 QNGYIDIAK
+89 QNGYMDIAK
-98 AYSEYREKR
+98 AYAEYREKR

-126 LENIGLDSKNGNAD
+126 LENIGLDSKNGTAD
-140 EYDFESINNRLIEYG
+140 EYDFDSINNRLIEYG

-211 KRCSMRVPQSVVSYS
+211 KRCSMRAPQSIVSYS

-234 NNQKDQFGEQSI
+234 NNQRDQFGEQSI
-246 PSFDYYMAPGV
+246 PAFDYYMAPGV

-290 IEKINSIDFD
+290 IEKITSIDFD
-300 ISVFYKFTRESEQLK
+300 ISIFYKFTRESEQLK

-358 TDISAE
+358 TDTSAE
-364 GRIISF
+364 GRIISY
-370 NLLRA
+370 NLLRT
-375 ISEGLGENRKAISPK
+375 ISEGLGENRRAISPK

-400 FSKEDVNYDLFLR
+400 LEKNDVNYDLFSQ
-413 ACEVVKDSDNI
+413 ACEVVKVADNI

-461 DSDRR
+461 DEDRR
-466 VSAGRGVIATT
+466 ISSGRGVIAST

-482 RIALK
+482 RIALRC
-487 SDGNLELFMEELER
+487 DGSFENFMDELEK
-501 KLDLVKDQ
+501 KLDIVKDQ

-554 LLQVSFTGL
+554 LLQISFTGL

-575 FESIESQKIG
+575 AESTKSQELG
-585 IKIVRFI
+585 MEIVRFI
-592 ANKVNEY
+592 ANKSNEY
-599 VNKYNLNFVVAGN
+599 VNKYNLNFVVSGN
-612 EDDEIS
+612 ENDEIS
-618 KSFVEIDRVL
+618 QSFVEIDRVL
-628 FGNVKYVTDKVKYTN
+628 FGKIKNVTDKDRYTN
-643 SFEVSES
+643 SFEVDKAV
-650 FDIKKKIEVESEYH
+650 DIKKKVEVESEYH
-664 NLTNGGHKITISSN
+664 NLTNGGHKISVYS
-678 NIEDTVKLMYKNN
+678 DDVQKTVDLMYRNN
-691 IGYGVIN
+691 IGYGVIK
-698 YKK
+698 YKN

>member
-1 MKLYRLDG
+1 MD
-9 FNLREELS
+9 LREELS

-44 EAVDSEYTLSDIN
+44 DAVDSEYTLSDIN
-57 KVFYD
+57 KVFHD

-69 GNYDKIKIEQ
+69 GNFDKIKIEQ

-89 QNGYIDIAK
+89 QNGYMDIAK
-98 AYSEYREKR
+98 AYAEYREKR
-107 AQSRE
+107 SQSRE

-126 LENIGLDSKNGNAD
+126 LENIGLDSKNGTAD
-140 EYDFESINNRLIEYG
+140 EYDFDSINNRLIEYG

-211 KRCSMRVPQSVVSYS
+211 KRCSMRAPQSIVSYS

-234 NNQKDQFGEQSI
+234 NNQRDQFGEQSI
-246 PSFDYYMAPGV
+246 PAFDYYMAPGV

-290 IEKINSIDFD
+290 IEKITSIDFD
-300 ISVFYKFTRESEQLK
+300 ISIFYKFTRESEQLK

-358 TDISAE
+358 TDTSAE
-364 GRIISF
+364 GRIISY
-370 NLLRA
+370 NLLRT
-375 ISEGLGENRKAISPK
+375 ISEGLGENRRAISPK

-400 FSKEDVNYDLFLR
+400 LEKNDINYDLFSQ
-413 ACEVVKDSDNI
+413 ACEVVKVADNI

-461 DSDRR
+461 DEDRR
-466 VSAGRGVIATT
+466 ISSGRGVIAST

-482 RIALK
+482 RIALRC
-487 SDGNLELFMEELER
+487 DGSFENFMDELEK
-501 KLDLVKDQ
+501 KLDIVKDQ

-554 LLQVSFTGL
+554 LLQISFTGL

-575 FESIESQKIG
+575 AESTKSQELG
-585 IKIVRFI
+585 MEIVKFI
-592 ANKVNEY
+592 ANKSNEY
-599 VNKYNLNFVVAGN
+599 VNKYNLNFVVSGN
-612 EDDEIS
+612 ENDEIS
-618 KSFVEIDRVL
+618 QSFVEIDRVL
-628 FGNVKYVTDKVKYTN
+628 FGKIKNVTDKDGYTN
-643 SFEVSES
+643 SFEVDKAV
-650 FDIKKKIEVESEYH
+650 DIKKKVEVESEYH
-664 NLTNGGHKITISSN
+664 NLTNGGHKISVYS
-678 NIEDTVKLMYKNN
+678 DDVQKTVNLMYRNN
-691 IGYGVIN
+691 IGYGVIK
-698 YKK
+698 YKN

>member
-1 MKLYRLDG
+1 M
-9 FNLREELS
+9 REELS

-84 EEIMN
+84 EELMN

-211 KRCSMRVPQSVVSYS
+211 KRCSMRVPQSIVSYS

-246 PSFDYYMAPGV
+246 PAFDYYMAPGV

-643 SFEVSES
+643 SFEVPES

-664 NLTNGGHKITISSN
+664 NLTNGGHKIIISSN

>member
-1 MKLYRLDG
+1 M
-9 FNLREELS
+9 REELS

-211 KRCSMRVPQSVVSYS
+211 KRCSMRVPQSIVSYS

-246 PSFDYYMAPGV
+246 PAFDYYMAPGV

-413 ACEVVKDSDNI
+413 ACEVVKGSDNI

-575 FESIESQKIG
+575 FESMESQKIG

-643 SFEVSES
+643 SFEVPES

-664 NLTNGGHKITISSN
+664 NLTNGGHKIIISSN

>member
-1 MKLYRLDG
+1 MD
-9 FNLREELS
+9 LREELS

-44 EAVDSEYTLSDIN
+44 DAVDSEYTLSDIN
-57 KVFYD
+57 KVFHD

-69 GNYDKIKIEQ
+69 GDFDKIKIEQ

-89 QNGYIDIAK
+89 QNGYMDIAK
-98 AYSEYREKR
+98 AYAEYREKR

-126 LENIGLDSKNGNAD
+126 LENIGLDSKNGTAD
-140 EYDFESINNRLIEYG
+140 EYDFDSINNRLIEYG

-211 KRCSMRVPQSVVSYS
+211 KRCSMRAPQSIVSYS

-234 NNQKDQFGEQSI
+234 NNQRDQFGEQSI
-246 PSFDYYMAPGV
+246 PAFDYYMAPGV

-290 IEKINSIDFD
+290 IEKITSIDFD
-300 ISVFYKFTRESEQLK
+300 ISIFYKFTRESEQLK

-358 TDISAE
+358 TDTSAE
-364 GRIISF
+364 GRIISY
-370 NLLRA
+370 NLLRT
-375 ISEGLGENRKAISPK
+375 ISEGLGENRRAISPK

-400 FSKEDVNYDLFLR
+400 LEKNDANYDLFSQ
-413 ACEVVKDSDNI
+413 ACEVVKVADNI

-461 DSDRR
+461 DEDRR
-466 VSAGRGVIATT
+466 ISSGRGVIAST

-482 RIALK
+482 RIALRC
-487 SDGNLELFMEELER
+487 DGSFENFMDELEK
-501 KLDLVKDQ
+501 KLDIVKDQ

-554 LLQVSFTGL
+554 LLQISFTGL

-575 FESIESQKIG
+575 AESTKSQELG
-585 IKIVRFI
+585 MEIVRFI
-592 ANKVNEY
+592 ANKSNEY
-599 VNKYNLNFVVAGN
+599 VNKYNLNFVVSGN
-612 EDDEIS
+612 ENDEIS

-628 FGNVKYVTDKVKYTN
+628 FGKIKNVTDKEKYTN
-643 SFEVSES
+643 SFEVDEAV
-650 FDIKKKIEVESEYH
+650 DVKKKVEVESEYH
-664 NLTNGGHKITISSN
+664 NLTNGGHKILVYS
-678 NIEDTVKLMYKNN
+678 DDVQKTVDLMYRNN
-691 IGYGVIN
+691 IGYGVIK
-698 YKK
+698 YKN

>member
-1 MKLYRLDG
+1 MD
-9 FNLREELS
+9 LREELS

-44 EAVDSEYTLSDIN
+44 DAVDSEYTLSDIN
-57 KVFYD
+57 KVFHD

-69 GNYDKIKIEQ
+69 GNFDKIKIEQ

-89 QNGYIDIAK
+89 QNGYMDIAK
-98 AYSEYREKR
+98 AYAEYREKR

-126 LENIGLDSKNGNAD
+126 LENIGLDSKNGTAD
-140 EYDFESINNRLIEYG
+140 EYDFDSINNRLIEYG

-211 KRCSMRVPQSVVSYS
+211 KRCSMRAPQSIVSYS

-234 NNQKDQFGEQSI
+234 NNQRDQFGEQSI
-246 PSFDYYMAPGV
+246 PAFDYYMAPGV

-290 IEKINSIDFD
+290 IEKITSIDFD
-300 ISVFYKFTRESEQLK
+300 ISIFYKFTRESEQLK

-358 TDISAE
+358 TDTSAE
-364 GRIISF
+364 GRIISY
-370 NLLRA
+370 NLLRT
-375 ISEGLGENRKAISPK
+375 ISEGLGENRRAISPK

-400 FSKEDVNYDLFLR
+400 LEKNDVNYDLFSQ
-413 ACEVVKDSDNI
+413 ACEVVKVADNI

-461 DSDRR
+461 DEDRR
-466 VSAGRGVIATT
+466 ISSGRGVIAST

-482 RIALK
+482 RIALRC
-487 SDGNLELFMEELER
+487 DGSFENFMDELEK
-501 KLDLVKDQ
+501 KLDILKDQ

-554 LLQVSFTGL
+554 LLQISFTGL

-575 FESIESQKIG
+575 AESTKSQELG
-585 IKIVRFI
+585 MEIVRFI
-592 ANKVNEY
+592 ANKSNEY
-599 VNKYNLNFVVAGN
+599 VNKYNLNFVVSGN
-612 EDDEIS
+612 ENDEIS
-618 KSFVEIDRVL
+618 QSFVEIDRVL
-628 FGNVKYVTDKVKYTN
+628 FGKIKNVTDKDRYTN
-643 SFEVSES
+643 SFEVDKAV
-650 FDIKKKIEVESEYH
+650 DIKKKVEVESEYH
-664 NLTNGGHKITISSN
+664 NLTNGGHKISVYS
-678 NIEDTVKLMYKNN
+678 DDVQKTVDLMYRNN
-691 IGYGVIN
+691 IGYGVIK
-698 YKK
+698 YKN

>member
-1 MKLYRLDG
+1 MD
-9 FNLREELS
+9 LREELS

-44 EAVDSEYTLSDIN
+44 DAVDSEYTLSDIN
-57 KVFYD
+57 KVFHD

-69 GNYDKIKIEQ
+69 GNFDKIKIEQ

-89 QNGYIDIAK
+89 QNGYMDIAK
-98 AYSEYREKR
+98 AYAEYREKR

-126 LENIGLDSKNGNAD
+126 LENIGLDSKNGTAD
-140 EYDFESINNRLIEYG
+140 EYDFDSINNRLIEYG

-211 KRCSMRVPQSVVSYS
+211 KRCSMRAPQSIVSYS

-234 NNQKDQFGEQSI
+234 NNQRDQFGEQSI
-246 PSFDYYMAPGV
+246 PAFDYYMAPGV

-290 IEKINSIDFD
+290 IEKITSIDFD
-300 ISVFYKFTRESEQLK
+300 ISIFYKFTRESEQLK

-358 TDISAE
+358 TDTSAE
-364 GRIISF
+364 GRIISY
-370 NLLRA
+370 NLLRT
-375 ISEGLGENRKAISPK
+375 ISEGLGENRRAISPK

-400 FSKEDVNYDLFLR
+400 LEKNDINYDLFSQ
-413 ACEVVKDSDNI
+413 ACEVVKVADNI
-424 SFSFLDS
+424 SFLDS

-461 DSDRR
+461 DEDRR
-466 VSAGRGVIATT
+466 ISSGRGVIAST

-482 RIALK
+482 RIALRC
-487 SDGNLELFMEELER
+487 DGSFENFMDELEK
-501 KLDLVKDQ
+501 KLDIVKDQ

-554 LLQVSFTGL
+554 LLQISFTGL

-575 FESIESQKIG
+575 AESTKSQELG
-585 IKIVRFI
+585 MEIVKFI
-592 ANKVNEY
+592 ANKSNEY
-599 VNKYNLNFVVAGN
+599 VNKYNLNFVVSGN
-612 EDDEIS
+612 ENDEIS
-618 KSFVEIDRVL
+618 QSFVEIDRVL
-628 FGNVKYVTDKVKYTN
+628 LKKKKNVTDKDGYTN
-643 SFEVSES
+643 SFEVDKAV
-650 FDIKKKIEVESEYH
+650 DIKKKVEVESEYH
-664 NLTNGGHKITISSN
+664 NLTNGGHKISVYSDDVQKTI
-678 NIEDTVKLMYKNN
+678 DLMYKNN
-691 IGYGVIN
+691 IGYGVIK
-698 YKK
+698 YKN

>member
-1 MKLYRLDG
+1 MD
-9 FNLREELS
+9 LREELS

-44 EAVDSEYTLSDIN
+44 DAVDSEYTLSDIN
-57 KVFYD
+57 KVFHD

-69 GNYDKIKIEQ
+69 GNFDKIKIEQ

-89 QNGYIDIAK
+89 QNGYMDIAK
-98 AYSEYREKR
+98 AYAEYREKR

-126 LENIGLDSKNGNAD
+126 LENIGLDSKNGTAD
-140 EYDFESINNRLIEYG
+140 EYDFDSINNRLIEYG

-211 KRCSMRVPQSVVSYS
+211 KRCSMRAPQSIVSYS

-234 NNQKDQFGEQSI
+234 NNQRDQFGEQSI
-246 PSFDYYMAPGV
+246 PAFDYYMAPGV

-290 IEKINSIDFD
+290 IEKITSIDFD
-300 ISVFYKFTRESEQLK
+300 ISIFYKFTRESEQLK

-358 TDISAE
+358 TDTSAE
-364 GRIISF
+364 GRIISY
-370 NLLRA
+370 NLLRT
-375 ISEGLGENRKAISPK
+375 ISEGLGENRRAISPK

-400 FSKEDVNYDLFLR
+400 LEKNDANYDLFSQ
-413 ACEVVKDSDNI
+413 ACEVVKVADNI

-461 DSDRR
+461 DEDRR
-466 VSAGRGVIATT
+466 ISSGRGVIAST

-482 RIALK
+482 RIALRC
-487 SDGNLELFMEELER
+487 DGSFENFMDELEK
-501 KLDLVKDQ
+501 KLDIVKDQ

-554 LLQVSFTGL
+554 LLQISFTGL

-575 FESIESQKIG
+575 AESTKSQELG
-585 IKIVRFI
+585 MEIVRFI
-592 ANKVNEY
+592 ANKSNEY
-599 VNKYNLNFVVAGN
+599 VNKYNLNFVVSGN
-612 EDDEIS
+612 ENDEIS
-618 KSFVEIDRVL
+618 QSFVEIDRVL
-628 FGNVKYVTDKVKYTN
+628 FGKIKNVTDKDGYTN
-643 SFEVSES
+643 SFEVDKAV
-650 FDIKKKIEVESEYH
+650 DIKKKVEVESEYH
-664 NLTNGGHKITISSN
+664 NLTNGGHKILVYSDDVQKTI
-678 NIEDTVKLMYKNN
+678 DLMYKNN
-691 IGYGVIN
+691 IGYGVIK
-698 YKK
+698 YKN